1 MSDKKKYQPIVILKD
16 LQDNGQIYRN
26 GDTFPD
32 TANKKVD
39 DERLEELLS
48 FDNNMTTCLLIS
60 R

>member
-48 FDNNMTTCLLIS
+48 FDNNMTNCLLIS
-60 R
+60 W

>member
-48 FDNNMTTCLLIS
+48 FDNNMTNCLLIS